1 MFSILD
7 TNTSQNHYFGM
18 SSGILNQLPFNEIIK
33 SIPEQHHLDG
43 PFNLYFSTHHP
54 DSSETALIIMQS
66 SPIQNMYVTLNAK
79 EMDIQSR
86 MSTLHRH
93 DFYELM
99 FVIDGD
105 IYQNIENPRHYYP
118 QGSCCLMNKNVFHQE
133 EYGGYH
139 RIAFLQC
146 SEEYLLQ
153 LMEAPRY
160 FTKKENIKSNLFN
173 DFLNINHKKNY
184 FSDKNYID
192 FIPLETP
199 MWIDQNIHDR
209 FEKILWEIQS
219 PSMGSTFRINAM
231 MLELISLLFDNKHYH
246 NTPLHFTSSAE
257 QELFDSITRF
267 LVQHNGRVSRKELET
282 HFHYSGDYL
291 YKITQKFTGLSLFDY
306 GMKFCMQKA
315 CDLLITTAM
324 PIADIC
330 QQLSFSNQTYFF
342 KKFKEY
348 HGMSPAKYRKLNRL
362 QN

>member
-105 IYQNIENPRHYYP
+105 IYQNIENLRHYYP
-118 QGSCCLMNKNVFHQE
+118 QGSCGLMNKNVFHQE

-139 RIAFLQC
+139 RIAFLQF

-160 FTKKENIKSNLFN
+160 FTKKKISNP
-173 DFLNINHKKNY
+173 IY
-184 FSDKNYID
+184 
-192 FIPLETP
+192 
-199 MWIDQNIHDR
+199 
-209 FEKILWEIQS
+209 
-219 PSMGSTFRINAM
+219 SMIF
-231 MLELISLLFDNKHYH
+231 LISIIKRIIF
-246 NTPLHFTSSAE
+246 
-257 QELFDSITRF
+257 QIR
-267 LVQHNGRVSRKELET
+267 
-282 HFHYSGDYL
+282 
-291 YKITQKFTGLSLFDY
+291 I
-306 GMKFCMQKA
+306 
-315 CDLLITTAM
+315 I
-324 PIADIC
+324 
-330 QQLSFSNQTYFF
+330 
-342 KKFKEY
+342 
-348 HGMSPAKYRKLNRL
+348 
-362 QN
+362 